1 LLNRIIKYIKG
12 KWPAVYLKLQK
23 YYNIYYYN
31 PKSMSRRLKKM
42 IIEYYSSREITDEIS
57 EILNYLINH
66 ELDMFP
72 YCWAHEVRTDLPQ
85 VHYDMEVQM
94 PYVLMDQKRM
104 YFPKGWEKWEIQANY
119 NNMVKIEQHLSSP
132 HRYLT
137 NTFTVNQED
146 IVVDCGTAEGNFA
159 LDIVDQ
165 VKKLYLFEPDEIWI
179 EPLTATFS
187 PWMDKVT
194 IVQKYLSDSTD
205 ETSITLDDYFKNKA
219 YPTLIKLD
227 VEGYE
232 WRILTGANAILSS
245 DECDKVVTCTY
256 HFPDD
261 EKILGQKLQSYGFN
275 VEPSRGYLILTGG
288 MQLTPYLRR
297 GVIRCTK
304 NRLHD
309 S

>member
-1 LLNRIIKYIKG
+1 
-12 KWPAVYLKLQK
+12 
-23 YYNIYYYN
+23 
-31 PKSMSRRLKKM
+31 MSRRLKKM
-42 IIEYYSSREITDEIS
+42 IFKYYSTRESTTEIS
-57 EILNYLINH
+57 EILNYLTNH

-72 YCWAHEVRTDLPQ
+72 YSWAHEVRSDLPQ
-85 VHYDMEVQM
+85 VHYDMELRM
-94 PYVLMDQKRM
+94 PYVMMDEKRM
-104 YFPKGWEKWEIQANY
+104 YFPKEWEKWEIQANY
-119 NNMVKIEQHLSSP
+119 YNMVKIEQHPLSP

-159 LDIVDQ
+159 LDIIEQ
-165 VKKLYLFEPDEIWI
+165 VKRIYLFEPDKIWI
-179 EPLTATFS
+179 EPLNATFS

-205 ETSITLDDYFKNKA
+205 ETSITLDDYFKNKE

-232 WRILTGANAILSS
+232 WRILTGANMILSS

-261 EKILGQKLQSYGFN
+261 EKILRQKLRSCGFS
-275 VEPSRGYLILTGG
+275 VEPSRGYLILTEG